1 MSNTT
6 IPLREGSARILA
18 EKLLKVKLDIV
29 MYMAEYKPVNNK
41 RTTSF
46 YLTEEAL
53 EALEEVAKRWGVGRN
68 AVVEIAARLMKDNPS
83 IFFRMVA
90 RNSIIIPDDEEETQH

>member
-1 MSNTT
+1 M
-6 IPLREGSARILA
+6 
-18 EKLLKVKLDIV
+18 LLKIKLDIV
-29 MYMAEYKPVNNK
+29 VHMIKYEQVNNK

-53 EALEEVAKRWGVGRN
+53 EALDDVAKRWGVGRN

-90 RNSIIIPDDEEETQH
+90 RNSIIPEDEEETLH

>member
-1 MSNTT
+1 MSITT
-6 IPLREGSARILA
+6 ILLRDRSTRILA
-18 EKLLKVKLDIV
+18 EKLLKIKLDTV
-29 MYMAEYKPVNNK
+29 TQMSEYKPVNNK

>member
-1 MSNTT
+1 MT
-6 IPLREGSARILA
+6 IIAKMLLRF
-18 EKLLKVKLDIV
+18 KLDIV
-29 MYMAEYKPVNNK
+29 ADMIEYEQVNNK

-53 EALEEVAKRWGVGRN
+53 EALDDVAKRWGVGRN

>member
-1 MSNTT
+1 M
-6 IPLREGSARILA
+6 
-18 EKLLKVKLDIV
+18 LKFKLDIV
-29 MYMAEYKPVNNK
+29 TYIAEYEPVNNK

-53 EALEEVAKRWGVGRN
+53 EALEEVANRWGVGRN

-90 RNSIIIPDDEEETQH
+90 RNSIIIPEDEEETLR

>member
-29 MYMAEYKPVNNK
+29 MHMAEYEPVNK

>member
-1 MSNTT
+1 M
-6 IPLREGSARILA
+6 
-18 EKLLKVKLDIV
+18 KLDKILRRLDHCQ
-29 MYMAEYKPVNNK
+29 MTNK

-46 YLTEEAL
+46 YLTEEGI

-68 AVVEIAARLMKDNPS
+68 AVVEIAARLMRDNPS

-90 RNSIIIPDDEEETQH
+90 KNTIIIPEEDEEETAE